1 MTYCTYN
8 QGLNKQKLRICG
20 TLTFVLMFSNFW
32 ARLRTYCLQN
42 DLLFFL
48 WNYHIFNPNFV
59 LIFYPFSFQN
69 YINESLKYLD
79 KSYPN
84 TSLAGLHTPMSD
96 TKPIYIDTKALLGH
110 HVDNNKNNTKW
121 LWFRRKENTQ
131 KNITIL
137 LDHPKYQ
144 QLWVNILCKF
154 RLKQTK
160 IACQLFSQS
169 SFNIAVAKGFIW
181 NNQNLCT
188 LKLNPRLIW
197 KEIKRT
203 PLCP

>member
-1 MTYCTYN
+1 MHLKDLNLCSDAQQFLGQITYLLSMKWFWF
-8 QGLNKQKLRICG
+8 GIIIFS
-20 TLTFVLMFSNFW
+20 TLTL
-32 ARLRTYCLQN
+32 Y
-42 DLLFFL
+42 LFFS
-48 WNYHIFNPNFV
+48 FFK
-59 LIFYPFSFQN
+59 FQN

-131 KNITIL
+131 KNITIV

-144 QLWVNILCKF
+144 KNFGHL
-154 RLKQTK
+154 
-160 IACQLFSQS
+160 S
-169 SFNIAVAKGFIW
+169 
-181 NNQNLCT
+181 
-188 LKLNPRLIW
+188 
-197 KEIKRT
+197 
-203 PLCP
+203 

>member
-1 MTYCTYN
+1 MFWYSAIVGSYCVLIVSKMICSQLVLAVANSQEIILPCIRQQETIRN
-8 QGLNKQKLRICG
+8 WMAFCGFAIFALKLLYFSIL
-20 TLTFVLMFSNFW
+20 TLYLF
-32 ARLRTYCLQN
+32 
-42 DLLFFL
+42 LFF
-48 WNYHIFNPNFV
+48 F
-59 LIFYPFSFQN
+59 FQN

-144 QLWVNILCKF
+144 KNFGHL
-154 RLKQTK
+154 
-160 IACQLFSQS
+160 
-169 SFNIAVAKGFIW
+169 
-181 NNQNLCT
+181 
-188 LKLNPRLIW
+188 P
-197 KEIKRT
+197 
-203 PLCP
+203 

>member
-1 MTYCTYN
+1 MLYITVIKENRAVTKALYFDLFYLNTCMTYCTYN

-131 KNITIL
+131 KNNYVGSPKVLQKLWARIL
-137 LDHPKYQ
+137 K
-144 QLWVNILCKF
+144 
-154 RLKQTK
+154 
-160 IACQLFSQS
+160 
-169 SFNIAVAKGFIW
+169 
-181 NNQNLCT
+181 
-188 LKLNPRLIW
+188 
-197 KEIKRT
+197 
-203 PLCP
+203 